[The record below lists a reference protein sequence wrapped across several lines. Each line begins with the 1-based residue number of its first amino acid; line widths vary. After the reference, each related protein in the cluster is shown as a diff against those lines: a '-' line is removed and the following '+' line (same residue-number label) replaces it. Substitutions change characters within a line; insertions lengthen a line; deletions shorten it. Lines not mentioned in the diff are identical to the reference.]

1 MCFLDREIMKTK
13 AEGRDSSMNVALWI
27 VQILLGLM
35 FLMAGSMKAF
45 SYEKAKASLPWVKDS
60 SKDLV
65 TFIGVAELLGGLG
78 LILPYA
84 LGIAPIL
91 TPIAAFGL
99 VVVMVLAAGFHAK
112 RKEYQGIGMNIILL
126 ALALFVAIGRM

>member
-1 MCFLDREIMKTK
+1 
-13 AEGRDSSMNVALWI
+13 MNIALWI

-45 SYEKAKASLPWVKDS
+45 AYEKVKASMPWVKDS
-60 SKDLV
+60 SKGLV

-84 LGIAPIL
+84 TKIDPIL
-91 TPIAAFGL
+91 TSAAALGL
-99 VVVMVLAAGFHAK
+99 ALVMILAAGFHAK
-112 RKEYQGIGMNIILL
+112 RKENQSVGMNIILL
-126 ALALFVAIGRM
+126 ALALLVAVGRW